1 MEHVRT
7 RTCVYVNSATD
18 HASLNSKIKVTV
30 TMGTIFY
37 IRDNV
42 PLCSIIHVLVSRI
55 CLIVSPRL
63 HAHPF
68 SIKVDIMVKPLF

>member
-1 MEHVRT
+1 MKHVR
-7 RTCVYVNSATD
+7 VYVNSATD

-42 PLCSIIHVLVSRI
+42 PLLSTCIIHVLVSRI